1 METAIEAHIDALR
14 RGDYKNIRE
23 LLFNHLRHLIITG
36 RLETGQKLI
45 EEDLA
50 EQFKVSRTPVR
61 EAIRKL
67 EIEGLVRYQSRRGV
81 IVTGFSRQDIDEIY
95 ATREVLEGLAARLA
109 AQHATD
115 EELSELGRLL
125 EQINE
130 ASQANNFERAAQIH
144 TQFDELLY
152 RMGRNR
158 RLVGIL
164 TQYAEYI
171 EHGKMISLTRH
182 GRADEIRAEHAAMFE
197 AIAGRDPD
205 AAEQAARLHVANA
218 RRAFFG
224 QARVA
229 RSQPAPPPGSN
240 GSRRRKN
247 ETVTQPPSRK
257 RGRETPTRA

>member
-1 METAIEAHIDALR
+1 METAVEAHIDSLR
-14 RGDYKNIRE
+14 RGDYKIIRE
-23 LLFNHLRHLIITG
+23 LLFNHLRHQIITG
-36 RLETGQKLI
+36 HLETGQKLI

-81 IVTGFSRQDIDEIY
+81 IVTGFSREDIDEIY

-115 EELSELGRLL
+115 EELSELGRFL
-125 EQINE
+125 EQINR
-130 ASQANNFERAAQIH
+130 ASRVRDFERAAQIH
-144 TQFDELLY
+144 TQFDDLLY

-171 EHGKMISLTRH
+171 EHGKLISLTRQ

-197 AIAGRDPD
+197 AIARRDPD
-205 AAEQAARLHVANA
+205 AAERAARLHVANA

-224 QARVA
+224 QARVTA
-229 RSQPAPPPGSN
+229 AQRMPQPVSN
-240 GSRRRKN
+240 GARRRKAAAL
-247 ETVTQPPSRK
+247 TARPSRERD
-257 RGRETPTRA
+257 RGTPARA

>member
-1 METAIEAHIDALR
+1 MEKALEAHIDSLR
-14 RGDYKNIRE
+14 RGDYKIIRE

-36 RLETGQKLI
+36 GLETGQKLI

-81 IVTGFSRQDIDEIY
+81 VVTGFSPEDIDEIY

-109 AQHATD
+109 AKHGTD
-115 EELSELGRLL
+115 EEIRELGGLL
-125 EQINE
+125 GQINE
-130 ASQANNFERAAQIH
+130 ASAARNFERAAHIH

-171 EHGKMISLTRH
+171 EHGKMVSLTRS
-182 GRADEIRAEHAAMFE
+182 GRAEEIRAEHRAMFD
-197 AIAGRDPD
+197 AIAERDPD

-224 QARVA
+224 QARMTGGHA
-229 RSQPAPPPGSN
+229 GPERA
-240 GSRRRKN
+240 
-247 ETVTQPPSRK
+247 
-257 RGRETPTRA
+257 ETPARA

>member
-1 METAIEAHIDALR
+1 MERAFEVHIDSLR
-14 RGDYKNIRE
+14 RGDYKIIRE

-36 RLETGQKLI
+36 DLETGQKLI

-67 EIEGLVRYQSRRGV
+67 ETEGLVRYQSRRGV
-81 IVTGFSRQDIDEIY
+81 VVTGFSREDHDEIY

-109 AQHATD
+109 AQLGTD
-115 EELSELGRLL
+115 AEVLELGRLL
-125 EQINE
+125 EQIND
-130 ASQANNFERAAQIH
+130 ASAARNYERAAQIH

-171 EHGKMISLTRH
+171 AYGKMVSLTRS

-205 AAEQAARLHVANA
+205 VAEQAARLHVANA
-218 RRAFFG
+218 RRAFYG

-229 RSQPAPPPGSN
+229 VGHADPASGGN
-240 GSRRRKN
+240 GARRRKHK
-247 ETVTQPPSRK
+247 TVTDPAAP
-257 RGRETPTRA
+257 GTPAHA

>member
-1 METAIEAHIDALR
+1 MEKALEAHIDSLR
-14 RGDYKNIRE
+14 RGDYKIIRE

-36 RLETGQKLI
+36 DLETGQKLI

-81 IVTGFSRQDIDEIY
+81 VVTGFSPQDIDEIY

-109 AQHATD
+109 AKHGTD
-115 EELSELGRLL
+115 EEIGELGRLL
-125 EQINE
+125 SQINE
-130 ASQANNFERAAQIH
+130 ASAARNFERAAHIH

-171 EHGKMISLTRH
+171 EHGKMVSLTRS
-182 GRADEIRAEHAAMFE
+182 GRAEEIRDEHTAMFD

-224 QARVA
+224 QTRMA
-229 RSQPAPPPGSN
+229 SGHTGQN
-240 GSRRRKN
+240 GNGARRRKSDPVADSARP
-247 ETVTQPPSRK
+247 ERSS
-257 RGRETPTRA
+257 ETPARA